1 MGARGAARLARRAC
15 QVANER
21 ANERANAGEN
31 SMGIDLCFDVY
42 PEDALH
48 AECTRR
54 MDAQDA

>member
-1 MGARGAARLARRAC
+1 VGARGAARLARRAS
-15 QVANER
+15 QF

-31 SMGIDLCFDVY
+31 SMGVDLYFDVY